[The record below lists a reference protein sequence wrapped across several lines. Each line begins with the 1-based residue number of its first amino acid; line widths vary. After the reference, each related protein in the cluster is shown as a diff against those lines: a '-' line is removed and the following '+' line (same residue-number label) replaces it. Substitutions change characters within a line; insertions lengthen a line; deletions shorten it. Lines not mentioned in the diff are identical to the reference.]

1 MLNLNDIVRNDLDR
15 IVAVEP
21 EKDGTAT
28 LFRRTREDK
37 VEHLSVPFQPWLLL
51 ANPALAEELSGVSEL
66 IALPGNGIFTIRAL
80 FQNTDAYYEALKT
93 LKKVTGKTP
102 SAPSAPYRV
111 FSDLSQQFLS
121 TYPARLFGGMAF
133 GEIRRMQLDIETH
146 AIGEEHFSNP
156 KCPDD
161 TIFLV
166 SLKDST
172 GWEKYIVSENNN
184 ELQLLQEL
192 IATIQER
199 DPDVIEG
206 HNIFNFDLNYIL
218 TRCKMHKLPFAIG
231 RDGSQPSQRESRFS
245 AGEKIIP
252 FTRCDIYGRH
262 VIDTLHLVN
271 LYDVSHRDMD
281 SHGLKASAK
290 YFNVASPDRTYVE
303 GSQISALFFKDPQTI
318 IKYCMDDARE
328 TDALSRILSPSYF
341 YQTQLVPLT
350 YQSVITRGNA
360 TRIDALLCAEY
371 LMRNAPLPVPAA
383 PIPLQGALTASDEM
397 GIFHNV
403 WHVDVRSLYPSIII
417 SKQLTPASDKEG
429 VFLRLLTELRR
440 FRLAAKDARKT
451 APPERRSEYDALQST
466 FKILINSFYGYT
478 AFTQGTFND
487 FNMASLITATGR
499 EILSGMHDFLVSS
512 GATVIEMDT
521 DGIYFTPPAAQL
533 DMQDMEQKIQATLP
547 PGIEIELDASYRAM
561 FGYKSKNYALL
572 HNDGKIT
579 IAGAALKS
587 RGAEPY
593 QRRFISQAITLMLN
607 DKLSEVKSLYEKYVD
622 DIENHRLPISDFA
635 QKENLSTSPQNY
647 ADKLKEGKT
656 KRSAAYELA
665 LASGKEYKVGDAV
678 EFYVTGNKKTVS
690 VTDNSCLLAN
700 APTDSRDENIPYYI
714 SKLQQLYK
722 KLTEFSNLS

>member
-1 MLNLNDIVRNDLDR
+1 MLNLNDIVRNDLQR

-28 LFRRTREDK
+28 LFRRTREDT
-37 VEHLSVPFQPWLLL
+37 VERLSVPFKPWLLL
-51 ANPALAEELSGVSEL
+51 ANPALAEELTGVSEL
-66 IALPGNGIFTIRAL
+66 IALPGNGVFTIRAL
-80 FQNTDAYYEALKT
+80 FQDTDAYYEALKT

-102 SAPSAPYRV
+102 SAADAPYRV

-133 GEIRRMQLDIETH
+133 NEIRRLQLDIETH
-146 AIGEEHFSNP
+146 SIGEEHFPDP
-156 KCPDD
+156 KRPDD
-161 TIFLV
+161 AIFLV

-172 GWEKYIVSENNN
+172 GWEKYIVIENNN
-184 ELQLLQEL
+184 ELALLQEL

-290 YFNVASPDRTYVE
+290 YFNVALPERTYVE
-303 GSQISALFFKDPQTI
+303 GNRISKLFFEAPQTI

-371 LMRNAPLPVPAA
+371 LMRNAPLPEPAPPA
-383 PIPLQGALTASDEM
+383 PLQGALTASEEC

-417 SKQLTPASDKEG
+417 AKQLTPASDKEG
-429 VFLRLLTELRR
+429 IFLRLLTALRQ

-451 APPERRSEYDALQST
+451 APPEKRDEYDALQST

-478 AFTQGTFND
+478 GFAQGTFND

-499 EILSGMHDFLVSS
+499 EILSGMRDFLVNS

-521 DGIYFTPPAAQL
+521 DGIYFTPPVGQ
-533 DMQDMEQKIQATLP
+533 DNMQEMEHSIQATLP
-547 PGIEIELDASYRAM
+547 PGIEIELDASYKAM

-572 HNDGKIT
+572 HQDGKVT

-593 QRRFISQAITLMLN
+593 QRRFISQAVTLMLN
-607 DKLSEVKSLYEKYVD
+607 DRLAEVQPLYEKYMD
-622 DIENHRLPISDFA
+622 DIENHNLPISDFA
-635 QKENLSTSPQNY
+635 QRENLSTSPQNY

-665 LASGKEYKVGDAV
+665 LASGKDYKVGDAV
-678 EFYVTGNKKTVS
+678 EYYVTGNKKSVS
-690 VTDNSCLLAN
+690 VTDNSRLLSN

-722 KLTEFSNLS
+722 KLTEFAN